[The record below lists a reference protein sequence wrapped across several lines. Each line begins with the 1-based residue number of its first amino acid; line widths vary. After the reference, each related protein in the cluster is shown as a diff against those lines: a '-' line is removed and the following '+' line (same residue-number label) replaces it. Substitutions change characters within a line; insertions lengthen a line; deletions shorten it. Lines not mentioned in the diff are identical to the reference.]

1 MTMEYNNILS
11 KQILPGRK
19 IHLGNSIDIQMI
31 SQGEDTNHDV
41 QDQPKEWQILQ
52 LHNTTCAMFQYK
64 NQLQDYLEEFYVDLN
79 TIFDQPDPFLS
90 KNFIPWNLI
99 ISLGSKE
106 TSKYLFVI

>member
-1 MTMEYNNILS
+1 MTMEYKYILS

-79 TIFDQPDPFLS
+79 TIFDQPDPYLS
-90 KNFIPWNLI
+90 KNVIP
-99 ISLGSKE
+99 SLGSKE